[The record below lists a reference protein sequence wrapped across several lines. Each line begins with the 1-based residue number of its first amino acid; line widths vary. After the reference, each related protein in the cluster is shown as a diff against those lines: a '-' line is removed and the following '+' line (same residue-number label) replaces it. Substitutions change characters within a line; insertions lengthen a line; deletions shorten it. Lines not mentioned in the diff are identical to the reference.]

1 MIASMT
7 GFGRGEAEAKG
18 FTVTVEM
25 RSVNSRY
32 CEVSTRTPKSLTDR
46 ENDIARYVKETFSRG
61 RISIQVQVEE
71 ATADKL
77 QIRVDG
83 DAVEACSRLLE
94 DVRRAA
100 GLEAPVRLDHI
111 LKFSEI
117 FVPVDPPGDAAD
129 IAWDATQDALREAC
143 DDLKRMRREEGKA
156 LHAELAERLD
166 GITSRLEEIERLAP
180 ARVPSAQ
187 ERMRERL
194 AEILEDDRIDH
205 DRIEFEMAMLA
216 DKLDVREEC
225 VRLKSHVNLF
235 RQALASGE
243 PVGRKLNFLSQEMNR
258 EINTIGSKSNDAD
271 MSHLVV
277 GMKEELEKI
286 KEQIENVE

>member
-7 GFGRGEAEAKG
+7 GFGRGEAEQDG

-46 ENDIARYVKETFSRG
+46 ENEIVRIVKDAFSRG
-61 RISIQVQVEE
+61 RISLQVQVQEPVDAE
-71 ATADKL
+71 L
-77 QIRVDG
+77 GIRVDE
-83 DAVEACSRLLE
+83 DAVRAYTRLLTE
-94 DVRRAA
+94 LRDAA
-100 GLEAPVRLDHI
+100 GLKEPIRLEQLLGYKDVFTNVEPPEDVTDDVWEATL
-111 LKFSEI
+111 
-117 FVPVDPPGDAAD
+117 
-129 IAWDATQDALREAC
+129 DALREAC
-143 DDLKRMRREEGKA
+143 DNLRNMRKEEGKA
-156 LHAELAERLD
+156 LHAELAERLE

-180 ARVPSAQ
+180 IRVPSAQ
-187 ERMRERL
+187 QRMRERL
-194 AEILEDDRIDH
+194 AEILEEDRIDN

-235 RQALASGE
+235 RQAMASGE

-258 EINTIGSKSNDAD
+258 EINTIGSKANDAD
-271 MSHLVV
+271 MSHIVV